1 MRKRREGSQQ
11 DLAGSLS
18 SSLGKLGATDTIQKG
33 IDEIKDYL
41 HMHKLSE
48 EKMNHFLSS
57 LTPNNEHMLSINHK
71 REFIKLYGV
80 FAEILEGEAI
90 QYLGK
95 IFAALSKK
103 LKECNTALNESIS
116 LAYGQVIHNTLHTLP
131 DLESSC
137 SQMLAILKVLFENM
151 NSTNKIIQVGSGLC
165 ITKIIQ
171 HSPLECLTFLL
182 DRLSGKLVQVLGT
195 CKAHCQ
201 IVEAIISLVLSV
213 EQKYEL
219 YAARTVP
226 ELMNHAFE
234 EDYLCRK
241 QVAEA
246 LYTLAAVVPAAVQ
259 PLADEVL
266 NVLNKLRTDKAR
278 PVRESAVEAMNLY
291 KRMASEPSPFKVNAK
306 SPTELAKPKS
316 IFRGPV
322 NSNFFKAAN
331 NDLVFEAPEKNQ
343 NLASRDFDDDREEVA
358 AGSPGSI
365 SPAFG
370 EDQIFDKFEFE
381 LMPEETVER
390 TEVRLERNV
399 KGEKKETEVK
409 VEMKMKEK
417 EKNKEMEMRVTKD
430 VKDINDFKGLGG
442 NKDNKG
448 VKELKINKIEGARD
462 SCYELKCE
470 FGVFKEHVRGE
481 LGQINQRLTALEEL
495 ISTVSQLFDAKLKQI
510 TCNPNIASLLR
521 K

>member
-1 MRKRREGSQQ
+1 
-11 DLAGSLS
+11 
-18 SSLGKLGATDTIQKG
+18 
-33 IDEIKDYL
+33 
-41 HMHKLSE
+41 
-48 EKMNHFLSS
+48 MNHFLSS
-57 LTPNNEHMLSINHK
+57 LSPNNEHMLSINHK
-71 REFIKLYGV
+71 REFIKLYGL

-95 IFAALSKK
+95 VFAALSKK

-116 LAYGQVIHNTLHTLP
+116 LAYGQVVHNTLHTLP

-182 DRLSGKLVQVLGT
+182 DRLSSKLVQVLSS

-201 IVEAIISLVLSV
+201 IVEAIISLILSV
-213 EQKYEL
+213 EQKYEQ
-219 YAARTVP
+219 YAVRTVP

-259 PLADEVL
+259 PFADEVL

-291 KRMASEPSPFKVNAK
+291 KRMASEPSVSKVNVK
-306 SPTELAKPKS
+306 SPKELVKPKS

-322 NSNFFKAAN
+322 NANFFKAAN
-331 NDLVFEAPEKNQ
+331 NDLVVEAPEKNQ
-343 NLASRDFDDDREEVA
+343 NVLSRDFDEYREEVGVDA
-358 AGSPGSI
+358 DPEVDVDAYESPGSI
-365 SPAFG
+365 SPGFG
-370 EDQIFDKFEFE
+370 PEQIFDKFEFE
-381 LMPEETVER
+381 LGPEEPVGR
-390 TEVRLERNV
+390 REVGIERNEKVV
-399 KGEKKETEVK
+399 KNVKNEKNEKNEK
-409 VEMKMKEK
+409 VREK
-417 EKNKEMEMRVTKD
+417 EMAMKGQRD
-430 VKDINDFKGLGG
+430 PRDINDFREIRE
-442 NKDNKG
+442 NKDNKTG
-448 VKELKINKIEGARD
+448 KEIKIKKVEDVRD
-462 SCYELKCE
+462 SCYELINE
-470 FGVFKEHVRGE
+470 FGIFREHVKGE
-481 LGQINQRLTALEEL
+481 LGQINQRLGALEEL